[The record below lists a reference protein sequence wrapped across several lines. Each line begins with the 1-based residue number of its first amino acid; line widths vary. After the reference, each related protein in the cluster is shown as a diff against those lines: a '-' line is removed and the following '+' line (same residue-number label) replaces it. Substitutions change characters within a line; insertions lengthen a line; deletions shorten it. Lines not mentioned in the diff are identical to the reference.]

1 MQWKLN
7 EWSYSRETKKEK
19 IKNLYRKQVWLKILY
34 FPKKYIF
41 INKKICNWK
50 IIYNWVGREKRIVW
64 CVFCHCHRRI
74 EAAAVAT
81 AATTA
86 RKSVALAGAPLLPV
100 HIHIPIPSIPISS
113 TVYNFQHIDFQPNRM
128 TQEKQNGRKKI

>member
-1 MQWKLN
+1 MA
-7 EWSYSRETKKEK
+7 EKKE
-19 IKNLYRKQVWLKILY
+19 LCDVY
-34 FPKKYIF
+34 F
-41 INKKICNWK
+41 
-50 IIYNWVGREKRIVW
+50 VTA
-64 CVFCHCHRRI
+64 I

-128 TQEKQNGRKKI
+128 TQEKQNGRKKYKKK